1 VLSQKLAIA
10 AVVALTAALGL
21 GRAFGASPPA
31 TLTASEIVKKTGER
45 AQAIY
50 AANRQSGY
58 SYSKS
63 SVSEQFDGKG
73 KLREKK
79 EKILQFEAGH
89 GRLTQIKLNG
99 RSLTGAEFRKQE
111 QAAIEARQQLTDSRS
126 NKREDNWEKYVT
138 PELLAKYSF
147 KLLGH
152 EIINGRPAYM
162 LAFEPG
168 SGASRVEHFVDRLT
182 NRLAGKVWI
191 DEEDFEI
198 ARAEVALRGEV
209 NLWGGMLGNLTKCN
223 FTVER
228 TRVDNSV
235 WFSTMT
241 DGDFEGRKLLEPT
254 HIRTRSESKD
264 FHKTSS

>member
-1 VLSQKLAIA
+1 VSSRNLSIGVIFALAGVLA
-10 AVVALTAALGL
+10 AGPVIGATAPAALTA
-21 GRAFGASPPA
+21 R
-31 TLTASEIVKKTGER
+31 EIVKKTGER

-58 SYSKS
+58 SYTKFA
-63 SVSEQFDGKG
+63 VSEQFDGKG

-79 EKILQFEAGH
+79 EKFLQFEAGH

-111 QAAIEARQQLTDSRS
+111 QAAIEARQQVTDSKS
-126 NKREDNWEKYVT
+126 NKREDNWEKYIT
-138 PELLAKYSF
+138 PDLLAKYSF
-147 KLLGH
+147 KLLGR
-152 EIINGRPAYM
+152 EIVNGRPAYV
-162 LAFEPG
+162 LSFEPG
-168 SGASRVEHFVDRLT
+168 SGAARVEHFVERLT
-182 NRLAGKVWI
+182 NRLGGKVWV

-198 ARAEVALRGEV
+198 ARAQVALRGEV

-228 TRVDNSV
+228 ARVDNNV
-235 WFSTMT
+235 WFNTVT

-254 HIRTRSESKD
+254 HVRTRSESKD
-264 FHKTSS
+264 FRKTVP

>member
-1 VLSQKLAIA
+1 M
-10 AVVALTAALGL
+10 VALTGVLGL
-21 GRAFGASPPA
+21 GPAFGAGLPA

-58 SYSKS
+58 SYTKFA
-63 SVSEQFDGKG
+63 VSEQFDGKG

-79 EKILQFEAGH
+79 EKCLQFEAGH

-99 RSLTGAEFRKQE
+99 RCLTGAEFRRQE
-111 QAAIEARQQLTDSRS
+111 QAAIEARQQVTDSKS
-126 NKREDNWEKYVT
+126 NKRDDNWEKYIT

-147 KLLGH
+147 KLIGQ
-152 EIINGRPAYM
+152 EIVNGRPAYV

-168 SGASRVEHFVDRLT
+168 SGASRVEHLVDRLT
-182 NRLAGKVWI
+182 NRLGGKVWI

-198 ARAEVALRGEV
+198 ARAQVALRGEV

-235 WFSTMT
+235 WFNTMT

-264 FHKTSS
+264 FRKTGS